1 MFNKEDKPQDRGQ
14 VGIGTLIVFIAL
26 VLVAAIAAGVL
37 INTAGFLQS
46 QAEATGEEST
56 SQVSS
61 GVDVVSTY
69 GFDADGS
76 GGIEGINMTVSK
88 QAGSE
93 PIDLTS
99 IEIQVVGPSGTDLIQ
114 DGSGGGYGGFS
125 RTSIE
130 GDSADVLEE
139 QSDRVEISF
148 ALSSSGSGE
157 LSAGQSAELTITT
170 ADGAQTFET
179 LQASDPIQEPEDL

>member
-99 IEIQVVGPSGTDLIQ
+99 IEIQVVGPSGTDLIT
-114 DGSGGGYGGFS
+114 DSSGGGYGGFS

>member
-99 IEIQVVGPSGTDLIQ
+99 IEIQVVGPSGTDLIT
-114 DGSGGGYGGFS
+114 DSSGGGYGGFS

-130 GDSADVLEE
+130 GDSADTLEE

-148 ALSSSGSGE
+148 ALSSTGSGE

-179 LQASDPIQEPEDL
+179 LQAGDPIEEPEDL